1 MAELRTSAGLTI
13 PNCPR
18 CGYPHDWLACP
29 QVKAVEFNE
38 SGTIV
43 QRLEFLTPV
52 DFHRQ
57 VARADEV
64 SETVDNYPKLGD
76 KQ

>member
-1 MAELRTSAGLTI
+1 MAELRTSAVLNV

-29 QVKAVEFNE
+29 QVKAVEF
-38 SGTIV
+38 SDVGIL

-52 DFHRQ
+52 DFHKQ
-57 VARADEV
+57 VGKADEP
-64 SETVDNYPKLGD
+64 EPEGDYPKLGG
-76 KQ
+76 K